1 MTLIEH
7 VGEMAI
13 TAGATMGS
21 KGGKKIGHLI
31 GKSIGRTFGGKK
43 GGEKG
48 YKIAGG
54 IGSTLGYLGGAMGT
68 AAIIASLKKGGPIRR
83 TGIYRLHKGEYVVP
97 KKPSKKQRKTIL
109 KKIKK

>member
-1 MTLIEH
+1 MSFVEH
-7 VGEMAI
+7 AGAMAI
-13 TAGATMGS
+13 SAGADYGS

-31 GKSIGRTFGGKK
+31 GKSIGRAFGGKK
-43 GGEKG
+43 AGKRG

-54 IGSTLGYLGGAMGT
+54 VGSTLGYLGGAMGT